1 MVIISILAHWENFKG
16 MSMSVPNV
24 KWIIILVGFLM
35 LISTLIVGVKFY
47 IIGHTVLIITTY
59 ILIYITKEV
68 EQNLQITFLVL
79 LIFNVLYF
87 ILNINNPEV
96 IIVIYYNFIIQFVL
110 VLPFVILCG
119 LLNIKSIQ
127 QIISIF
133 IITSPLLYT
142 FIMFIVEHIM
152 DMIVSWWLN

>member
-1 MVIISILAHWENFKG
+1 MTMNVS
-16 MSMSVPNV
+16 SV
-24 KWIIILVGFLM
+24 KWIIIVVGFLM

-47 IIGHTVLIITTY
+47 IIGHAVLIITIY
-59 ILIYITKEV
+59 ILIYITKKV
-68 EQNLQITFLVL
+68 EQNLKITFLVL

-87 ILNINNPEV
+87 VININNPEV
-96 IIVIYYNFIIQFVL
+96 IIVIYYNIIIQFVL

-127 QIISIF
+127 KIISIF

-142 FIMFIVEHIM
+142 FIMFIVGHVL
-152 DMIVSWWLN
+152 DMTVSWWLNWN